1 MYFWTTQANMT
12 LTAKST
18 ACDAI
23 MHHCFG
29 TGKKNEI
36 NQKQVFERFT
46 KQKKYKIRLYA
57 NMTCMYDI
65 VRLRQSAISGQA
77 FFFG

>member
-1 MYFWTTQANMT
+1 MT

-18 ACDAI
+18 AIACDAI

-46 KQKKYKIRLYA
+46 KQKKNTIVCK
-57 NMTCMYDI
+57 YDLH
-65 VRLRQSAISGQA
+65 V
-77 FFFG
+77 